1 LFATLLQNRVAN
13 RFEQSYETISGLCQR
28 WGREVSARPDPFQA
42 ELKALPPRSAAA
54 HSSGTGEYQP
64 YVMDDV
70 REASAARKFTVA
82 ERFLAIVGSPELIW
96 QAISPTTNRTLL
108 ADLRRE
114 QRHYPVDHPW
124 MDQLLLEV
132 PSCQTARRTKPC
144 LWEHKREC
152 RLGGDA
158 VIAGYDDP
166 AAETMRRFDLPHD
179 LIVRV
184 LNEAISG
191 CEGQDIR
198 NWKKGE

>member
-1 LFATLLQNRVAN
+1 LPEGSPSRIGEDAFAVTDMIVLVDIVPLTAIFDRRSPTGIRAPVRPHLPAAD
-13 RFEQSYETISGLCQR
+13 EQT
-28 WGREVSARPDPFQA
+28 
-42 ELKALPPRSAAA
+42 
-54 HSSGTGEYQP
+54 T
-64 YVMDDV
+64 
-70 REASAARKFTVA
+70 ASAIRDDLSTRWKGDCPTVFADHPGRPSHDSPMLAHPSLA

-152 RLGGDA
+152 RLGGTA
-158 VIAGYDDP
+158 V
-166 AAETMRRFDLPHD
+166 EKCSL
-179 LIVRV
+179 
-184 LNEAISG
+184 
-191 CEGQDIR
+191 
-198 NWKKGE
+198 